1 MELALYSPD
10 RRVSLSFPSPF
21 LRGAPTVMSVEAG
34 EPGNARSS
42 ASEEITSYESSFK
55 RELMAFHDAVV
66 NGAPIAT
73 PGRDAMRDIA
83 LCQAII
89 ECARTGRPI
98 DHPTSVA

>member
-1 MELALYSPD
+1 
-10 RRVSLSFPSPF
+10 
-21 LRGAPTVMSVEAG
+21 
-34 EPGNARSS
+34 
-42 ASEEITSYESSFK
+42 
-55 RELMAFHDAVV
+55 MAFHDAVV
-66 NGAPIAT
+66 NGAPIVT